1 MTKDHEKD
9 NHYRTHQIWIK
20 KGHRMY
26 EYFQTMTQNA
36 KNMYNTTN
44 FYIRQ
49 VYTGF
54 TQEKQLQSL
63 QKEVLDT
70 IDHTFDKM
78 NEVQLHGVSKKG
90 RKAKS

>member
-1 MTKDHEKD
+1 MFDILQNKEVNKMTKDHEKD

-54 TQEKQLQSL
+54 TQEKQLQPFTKRS
-63 QKEVLDT
+63 
-70 IDHTFDKM
+70 IGYH
-78 NEVQLHGVSKKG
+78 
-90 RKAKS
+90 